1 MENIIIVKN
10 VLGVYSTNCYTVF
23 NSRTREAIVIDPAD
37 RADFLADMYSK
48 QGYKLVAIF
57 LTHGHSDHFA
67 GLLELKE
74 IYPDIPVY
82 ANRAEA
88 DVLTN
93 PSKNMSPSFGAPLK
107 IAPEVLLR
115 DMEELDILG
124 TKLTCISTPGHTEG
138 GMCYYFA
145 DNKMLFAGDTLFEQS
160 VGRTDL
166 PTGSG
171 RDIVNNIREKLFV
184 LPDEVEVYP
193 GHGGK
198 TTIGIEKKYN
208 PYVGIGM

>member
-23 NSRTREAIVIDPAD
+23 NSKTREAIVIDPAD
-37 RADFLADMYSK
+37 RADFLADMYKK

-57 LTHGHSDHFA
+57 LTHGHVDHFA
-67 GLLELKE
+67 GLLELKGM
-74 IYPDIPVY
+74 YPEVPVY

-88 DVLTN
+88 DVLVN

-107 IAPEVLLR
+107 IEPEVLLR

-124 TKLTCISTPGHTEG
+124 TKMTCISTPGHTEG
-138 GMCYYFA
+138 GMCYYLA

-171 RDIVNNIREKLFV
+171 KDIVNNIREKLFV
-184 LPDEVEVYP
+184 LPDDVEVYP

-208 PYVGIGM
+208 PYVGTGM